1 MSGPGDESRIF
12 SGFSHLGPEGQARMV
27 DTGGK
32 PESPRLARAEGCV
45 RMKRSTVELIRNQQL
60 AKGDVLA
67 VARVAAIS
75 GAKQTASLIPLC
87 HPLGLDAVS
96 VDFDL
101 GEDFVTIR
109 ATASVTGRTGVEMEA
124 LVAVSVAALTL
135 YDMCKSVDREMTI
148 ETIRL
153 MEKKGGA
160 SGHFLR
166 QETID

>member
-1 MSGPGDESRIF
+1 MPGPGDEF
-12 SGFSHLGPEGQARMV
+12 KHESGFSHLGPEGQARMV
-27 DTGGK
+27 DTGSK
-32 PESPRLARAEGCV
+32 PETPRMARAEGRV
-45 RMKRSTVELIRNQQL
+45 RMNRSTVELIRHQQL

-67 VARVAAIS
+67 VARVAGIC

-96 VDFDL
+96 VDFEFGD
-101 GEDFVTIR
+101 DFVTIR
-109 ATASVTGRTGVEMEA
+109 ATAKVTARTGVEMEA

-148 ETIRL
+148 ESVRL
-153 MEKKGGA
+153 LEKRGGA

-166 QETID
+166 EEKSD

>member
-27 DTGGK
+27 DTGVK

-67 VARVAAIS
+67 VARVAAIC

-96 VDFDL
+96 VDFGL

-109 ATASVTGRTGVEMEA
+109 ATARVTGRTGVEMEA

-148 ETIRL
+148 EAIRL
-153 MEKKGGA
+153 IEKKGGA